1 MTLSSGHVPEQ
12 ITDCI
17 RLAHPSWHTAILN
30 GLQAMHA
37 ADATYFSQ
45 LCSAE
50 FLPTEGRLFAAFQQP
65 LTDVRYVL
73 IGEGPYPRAASATGV
88 CFMDGA
94 VDSLWAEDGSGLS
107 KKVNR
112 ATSLRNFIKMLLVA
126 SGDLDEAHT
135 SGDAMA
141 VVAAAALN
149 DEKMFIRK
157 LADLQENMHRQGF
170 LLLNATL
177 VFRDSVAPVKDG
189 KSWQPFLQAIF
200 SSLSAQ
206 NTSASPPSLVLWG
219 KIAEQL
225 KRIPEAAH
233 FPHILAEHPYNLSFI
248 TNREMQDFFRP
259 MQLLRSCLKENF
271 CKKHA
276 LVVA

>member
-1 MTLSSGHVPEQ
+1 MNVSSSNLPKQ

-17 RLAHPSWHTAILN
+17 QLAHPSWHPAICN

-37 ADATYFSQ
+37 ADPDYFAN

-65 LTDVRYVL
+65 VSNVRYVL
-73 IGEGPYPRAASATGV
+73 IGEGPYPRADSATGV

-94 VDSLWAEDGSGLS
+94 VDNLWAEDGSGLS

-126 SGDLDEAHT
+126 SGHLDDEHT
-135 SGDAMA
+135 GGEAMA
-141 VVAAAALN
+141 VVAMSVMHN
-149 DEKMFIRK
+149 QTTFIRK
-157 LADLQENMHRQGF
+157 LADLQENMNRQGF

-177 VFRDSVAPVKDG
+177 VFRESMAPAKDG
-189 KSWQPFLQAIF
+189 KAWLPFLQAIF
-200 SSLSAQ
+200 SCLSEQQSAVSL
-206 NTSASPPSLVLWG
+206 PSFVLWG

-233 FPHILAEHPYNLSFI
+233 FPQILAEHPYNLSFI
-248 TNREMQDFFRP
+248 KNREMQDFFRP
-259 MQLLRSCLKENF
+259 MQLLHNCTKENF
-271 CKKHA
+271 C
-276 LVVA
+276 

>member
-1 MTLSSGHVPEQ
+1 MNLSSGNVPKQ

-17 RLAHPSWHTAILN
+17 QLAHPSWHTAILN

-37 ADATYFSQ
+37 ADPEYFPN

-65 LTDVRYVL
+65 VSEIRYVL
-73 IGEGPYPRAASATGV
+73 IGEGPYPRAESATGV

-94 VDSLWAEDGSGLS
+94 VSSLWAEDGSGLS

-126 SGDLDEAHT
+126 SGDLDETHT
-135 SGDAMA
+135 SGEAMA

-149 DEKMFIRK
+149 DEQMFIRK

-189 KSWQPFLQAIF
+189 KAWQPFLQVIF
-200 SSLSAQ
+200 SCLSEQRSAASL
-206 NTSASPPSLVLWG
+206 PSLVLWG

-225 KRIPEAAH
+225 KRIPEAAR

-248 TNREMQDFFRP
+248 KNREMQDFFRP
-259 MQLLRSCLKENF
+259 MQLLQNCTKENF
-271 CKKHA
+271 C
-276 LVVA
+276 

>member
-1 MTLSSGHVPEQ
+1 MTVRSLDNLPAQ

-17 RLAHPSWHTAILN
+17 QLAHPSWHPAILN

-37 ADATYFSQ
+37 ADATYFSR
-45 LCSAE
+45 LCSTE

-65 LTDVRYVL
+65 LNEVRYVL
-73 IGEGPYPRAASATGV
+73 IGEGPYPRADSATGV

-112 ATSLRNFIKMLLVA
+112 ATSLRNFMKMLLVA
-126 SGDLDEAHT
+126 SGDLNQEHT
-135 SGDAMA
+135 SGDVMTA
-141 VVAAAALN
+141 VATSALN
-149 DEKMFIRK
+149 DETRFIRK
-157 LADLQENMHRQGF
+157 LSDLQQNMHKHGF

-177 VFRDSVAPVKDG
+177 VFRDNVAPVKDG

-200 SSLSAQ
+200 ASLLGQKS
-206 NTSASPPSLVLWG
+206 SASLPSLVLWG

-225 KRIPEAAH
+225 KRIPETAH
-233 FPHILAEHPYNLSFI
+233 FPQILAEHPYNLSFI
-248 TNREMQDFFRP
+248 KNQEMQDFFRP
-259 MQLLRSCLKENF
+259 MQLLHNCSKENF
-271 CKKHA
+271 C
-276 LVVA
+276 